1 MRPRLCQTRSNFPT
15 DDLFFALPA
24 EPDDVNVRLKRAVA
38 LASRRVD
45 VGGDFSKIT
54 TSPCQCQML
63 ENRRMLSVDLFS
75 DTNPAPNAGTPTT
88 SNAFVFDANGSLY
101 FNADDSTHGVELYKS
116 NGTPGNATMLKD
128 INPTGSSLPASFRNV
143 NGTFYFTANDGTHG
157 IQLWKTDGSS
167 DGTTMVKIIHPTG
180 TFQGQPISLFGFNN
194 TLFFSADDGVHGREL
209 WTSDGTEA

>member
-15 DDLFFALPA
+15 DDPFFALPA

-75 DTNPAPNAGTPTT
+75 DTNPNPNAGTPTT
-88 SNAFVFDANGSLY
+88 SNAFVFDYNGSLY
-101 FNADDSTHGVELYKS
+101 FNADDGTHGVELYKS
-116 NGTPGNATMLKD
+116 NGTLAGTSMLKD
-128 INPTGSSLPASFRNV
+128 INPTGSSLPASFFV
-143 NGTFYFTANDGTHG
+143 FNGIFYFTANDGTHG
-157 IQLWKTDGSS
+157 VELWKTDG
-167 DGTTMVKIIHPTG
+167 
-180 TFQGQPISLFGFNN
+180 
-194 TLFFSADDGVHGREL
+194 
-209 WTSDGTEA
+209 TSDGTPMVADINPTPGA